1 LPGRLTGRSELDA
14 PLANRHND
22 EFLSILPP
30 DVEYRLAATLLE
42 LNTGIGLPKM
52 LFASCCSRHGRTG
65 TARRCKRLIWSSA
78 WPWPCRFFAG
88 SQRRCKRLPLHRR
101 AHDGTVRTKA
111 DLEMTG
117 RCDWRDCEIRGAR
130 LRMARRIMGKIVMFR
145 LVSIISSEIS
155 AIAFAIYLWLFYS
168 SRPAICHRRKR

>member
-1 LPGRLTGRSELDA
+1 
-14 PLANRHND
+14 
-22 EFLSILPP
+22 
-30 DVEYRLAATLLE
+30 
-42 LNTGIGLPKM
+42 
-52 LFASCCSRHGRTG
+52 
-65 TARRCKRLIWSSA
+65 
-78 WPWPCRFFAG
+78 
-88 SQRRCKRLPLHRR
+88 
-101 AHDGTVRTKA
+101 
-111 DLEMTG
+111 MTG

>member
-1 LPGRLTGRSELDA
+1 MRATDALSAPKETDSTHRQGRFPLPGRLTGRSELDA

-65 TARRCKRLIWSSA
+65 TARRCKRSFGPALGHGHVGFSLEANDAASDCHFTDA
-78 WPWPCRFFAG
+78 PTTARSG
-88 SQRRCKRLPLHRR
+88 QRP
-101 AHDGTVRTKA
+101 T
-111 DLEMTG
+111 
-117 RCDWRDCEIRGAR
+117 
-130 LRMARRIMGKIVMFR
+130 
-145 LVSIISSEIS
+145 
-155 AIAFAIYLWLFYS
+155 
-168 SRPAICHRRKR
+168 SR